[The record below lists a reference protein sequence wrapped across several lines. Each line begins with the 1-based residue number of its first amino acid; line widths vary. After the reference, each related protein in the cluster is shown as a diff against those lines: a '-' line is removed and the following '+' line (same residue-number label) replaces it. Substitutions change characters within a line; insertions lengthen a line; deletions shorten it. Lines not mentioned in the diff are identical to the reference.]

1 MERLHQFGYFFF
13 SMFFIVRTSIEENQ
27 KLTVNIFFIHDSLL
41 GSFPVRSSSG
51 QLLLLINYSF
61 SSNFWYIFK
70 YIDYNEPQSVPLIV
84 TSIKRYKIEINYV
97 INSRVAINY
106 FELVKG
112 YLIYSYLITM
122 LIIWL
127 EQKWYET
134 FGFQRVKCLET
145 YLNIGSFNTKV

>member
-1 MERLHQFGYFFF
+1 MSRRNVCSRITFGA
-13 SMFFIVRTSIEENQ
+13 TSPIWIFLFLYVLYCQDKHRRESKAYGNF
-27 KLTVNIFFIHDSLL
+27 FFIHDSLL

-122 LIIWL
+122 LII
-127 EQKWYET
+127 
-134 FGFQRVKCLET
+134 
-145 YLNIGSFNTKV
+145 